1 MPLHKIPSSRT
12 KRLVWDMVVLGGIE
26 RMTEHLY
33 SGAHIDDDCL
43 ADMRLLRQRLRAF
56 DHALEQREIAAN
68 DRDPY
73 LDGYDDERC

>member
-1 MPLHKIPSSRT
+1 MPLPKIQSTRT
-12 KRLVWDMVVLGGIE
+12 KRLVWDMVLLGGIE

-56 DHALEQREIAAN
+56 DRALEQRELAA
-68 DRDPY
+68 DDHDPNA
-73 LDGYDDERC
+73 